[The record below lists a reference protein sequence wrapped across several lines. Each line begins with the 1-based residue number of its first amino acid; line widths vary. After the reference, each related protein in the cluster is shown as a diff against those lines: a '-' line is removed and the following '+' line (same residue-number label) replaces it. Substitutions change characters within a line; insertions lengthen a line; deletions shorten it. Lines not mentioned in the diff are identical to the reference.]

1 MPLAIY
7 HQYEPTFSL
16 SHLVETQFATNFLVV
31 DRLVNVWE
39 AIEKTS

>member
-7 HQYEPTFSL
+7 RQYEPTFSL
-16 SHLVETQFATNFLVV
+16 SHLVETQFATIFFMV